1 MTEGSLGHPALSVII
16 PALNEAENLRS
27 LLPALRETLA
37 GLEVPAEV
45 IVADGGSWDATPAVA
60 EALGAIV
67 VTQVA
72 PGYGGA
78 LRAGFAAA
86 RGEYL
91 LTMDGDWS
99 HEPEVIRALWAARSG
114 ADLLIASRYIP
125 GGQAEMGLSR
135 GILSRVLNVTYRRI
149 LDLSVRDLSSGFRL
163 YRRQVVA
170 EVAPE
175 ATDFDVLQETLV
187 KAVGSGFTVA
197 EVPFRFRP
205 RGAGRSNVR
214 LLRFAAA
221 YLRTLWR
228 MWQLRNSIASAD
240 YDSRAFDSRIPVQR
254 YWQRRRSRVDRQEP
268 EGGPWL
274 SRARGPDGG
283 VTPA

>member
-1 MTEGSLGHPALSVII
+1 
-16 PALNEAENLRS
+16 
-27 LLPALRETLA
+27 
-37 GLEVPAEV
+37 
-45 IVADGGSWDATPAVA
+45 
-60 EALGAIV
+60 
-67 VTQVA
+67 
-72 PGYGGA
+72 
-78 LRAGFAAA
+78 
-86 RGEYL
+86 
-91 LTMDGDWS
+91 DWS

-135 GILSRVLNVTYRRI
+135 GILSRVLNVTYRWI
-149 LDLSVRDLSSGFRL
+149 LDLPVRDLSSGFRL